1 MTGNDNIHA
10 ITTKGDHELSVYL
23 EDWQGNIG
31 YANYTT
37 FRIGNEDTKYV
48 LTVSG
53 YFGDAGINGVSWI
66 KKIYLAT
73 KI

>member
-10 ITTKGDHELSVYL
+10 ITSTGDHELSVYL
-23 EDWQGNIG
+23 EDWKGNIR

-37 FRIGNEDTKYV
+37 FRIGNEDTQYL

-53 YFGDAGINGVSWI
+53 YSGDGGILI
-66 KKIYLAT
+66 CLA
-73 KI
+73 KQKRHF